1 MKILTPEQVRAL
13 DAYTIANEP
22 IKSIDLMERA
32 SNAFV
37 NWFIQHFPDTE
48 RSPIKVFCGP
58 GNNGG
63 DGLAIA
69 RLLYRKHYTVT
80 VYICQIS
87 TQQSPDFT
95 KNLKRLPSRRSLPS
109 HTIQKG
115 ATLMTIEPEAILIDA
130 IFGSGLN
137 RPISGYWKTLIHH
150 LNDLPNKIISVD
162 IPSGLFAEKHTATT
176 TVQADY
182 TLSFELA
189 KRAFFFPENQ
199 NKVGKIFIQPIGL
212 SRNFINQAN
221 SNNYLV
227 TKQLIISLLKKRQK
241 FDHKGTYG
249 HALLMVGSFG
259 KMGAAILATK
269 ACLRSGPGLVTTHA
283 PKCGYTIL
291 QISCPEAMAS
301 IDQAENHISE
311 LPELTHYKAIGMG
324 CGIDQK
330 AMTRTVLF
338 DLLSTAQQPLVLDAD
353 ALNIL
358 AAHPEQLANIPPSSI
373 LTPHPKEFERLFG
386 KTPNDFARNDLQMAK
401 AKELNCVIL
410 LKGANTCIATPN
422 GDCYFNAT
430 GNPGM
435 ATGGSGDVLTGI
447 LTGLLAQGYSATN
460 ATILGVYL
468 HGLAGD
474 LAAEAISQES
484 MIAGDLISYLGKAF
498 QQLGKE

>member
-1 MKILTPEQVRAL
+1 MKILTPEQIRVL
-13 DAYTIANEP
+13 DAYTIAHES

-32 SNAFV
+32 ANAFV
-37 NWFIQHFPDTE
+37 NWFIQQFPDTE
-48 RSPIKVFCGP
+48 RTPIKVFCGP

-69 RLLYRKHYTVT
+69 RLLYRKHYSVT
-80 VYICQIS
+80 VYVCQIG
-87 TQQSPDFT
+87 TKQSPDFA
-95 KNLKRLPSRRSLPS
+95 KNLKRLPSRRSL
-109 HTIQKG
+109 HNFTIKEG
-115 ATLMTIEPEAILIDA
+115 AGLIQVEPEALLIDA

-137 RPISGYWKTLIHH
+137 RTISGYWETLIDYI
-150 LNDLPNKIISVD
+150 NKLPNQVVAVD
-162 IPSGLFAEKHTATT
+162 IPSGLFAEKHTTGTAI
-176 TVQADY
+176 QANY

-189 KRAFFFPENQ
+189 KKAFFFPENYQ
-199 NKVGKIFIQPIGL
+199 KVGKTFIQPIGL
-212 SRNFINQAN
+212 SLAFIQQTKTNNFLITK
-221 SNNYLV
+221 SLV
-227 TKQLIISLLKKRQK
+227 ASILKKRQK

-269 ACLRSGPGLVTTHA
+269 ACLRSGAGLVTTHA

-301 IDQAENHISE
+301 IDQSNNYISK
-311 LPELTHYKAIGMG
+311 LPILTAYKAIGIG

-330 AMTRTVLF
+330 QETKTALF
-338 DLLSTAQQPLVLDAD
+338 DLLTKATQPLVLDAD
-353 ALNIL
+353 ALNLL
-358 AAHPEQLANIPPSSI
+358 AANPEQLTNIPPNSI

-386 KTPNDFARNDLQMAK
+386 KTTNNFAKNELQLVK
-401 AKELNCVIL
+401 AKELNCIIL
-410 LKGANTCIATPN
+410 LKGANTCIATPQ
-422 GDCYFNAT
+422 GDCYFNTT

-447 LTGLLAQGYSATN
+447 LTGLLAQGYTTKE

-474 LAAEAISQES
+474 LATETLGQES
-484 MIAGDLISYLGKAF
+484 MIAGDLVDYLGKAF
-498 QQLGKE
+498 KLLTA